1 MTTQTALPGFAR
13 TLLASS
19 LLLAFAPAWSQ
30 QTPDT
35 APAAASADMPAAAAA
50 PAVATT
56 AGADPATASVIVLGS
71 RGAARTALDAAAPV
85 GLISAKDMQM
95 AGPLELGKLLQT
107 LYPSFNFSSTFISDG
122 TDIIRPAT
130 LRSLGPDQLLVLVNG
145 KRRHQQA
152 LVNVQQTIGRGSAGT
167 DINAIPMSAIQR
179 IEVLRDG
186 AAAQYGSDA
195 IAGVINIVLKQTT
208 DSTQL
213 SGTVGGTSEGGGA
226 LRSASA
232 NTGWAIGDGGYVN
245 LTVEGRRRGETN
257 RAGLDTLR
265 VDPPRVT
272 QRIGDSLAKDKYFW
286 WNAAVPAAGGE
297 FYTFGGVSHR
307 SGDSAGFF
315 RTSDDGRNVP
325 SVYPN
330 GFLPNIRTT
339 VKDGSLAVGY
349 RRDLADGWK
358 ADLSVNHGRS
368 ELDFH
373 EKETINISYWYEPKP
388 GGGIYAESPLEA
400 DTGVLKFN
408 QTTVNADLRG
418 PIQLGGRE
426 ISFATGFEYR
436 RDGYAIEAG
445 DPVSYQ
451 YGRTNNPAIPIRD
464 QLGGIAASGTQGFP
478 GYTPATAVDD
488 NRHNIALY
496 LDAEHK
502 LTRELLIGA
511 AVRWEKYSDFGSTT
525 TGKLSLRYD
534 PSKTVG
540 LRSTVSTGFRAPGVQ
555 QKFYSSVSTNLN
567 GAGVLTETLTARE
580 GSAVTRAFGIPNLK
594 QETSKNASVGLVLRP
609 MPNFSLTADLWGI
622 DIDDRIVFSSNI
634 APESGTCAT
643 AAACP
648 IRAILDPLKVGQAQ
662 FFTNAIDTQTRGLD
676 IVAEHTTRWPGSTL
690 VLSGQL
696 DFNRTRVVGRH
707 SDSPVLTGTQ
717 LFDDA
722 QVTLI
727 ERGQPR
733 QHHVL
738 SADYTRGAWNG
749 NLRANYYGEVQ
760 GQGFTAPFVQTWDAK
775 WILDATLRYNFS
787 KATSVTVGA
796 NNLFNTF
803 PTKWDPVRAAPF
815 PQMGFT
821 YCWETCPFGINGRS
835 WYARVDVTL

>member
-1 MTTQTALPGFAR
+1 MTKQTALPGFTR
-13 TLLASS
+13 TLLATS
-19 LLLAFAPAWSQ
+19 LFLAFGPSWAQ
-30 QTPDT
+30 QTSD
-35 APAAASADMPAAAAA
+35 
-50 PAVATT
+50 ATT
-56 AGADPATASVIVLGS
+56 QPAEVQANEQANEHAATSVVVLGS
-71 RGAARTALDAAAPV
+71 RAAARTALDASAPV

-107 LYPSFNFSSTFISDG
+107 LDPSFNFSSTFISDG

-195 IAGVINIVLKQTT
+195 IAGVINIVLKQQTS
-208 DSTQL
+208 DTQL
-213 SGTVGGTSEGGGA
+213 SGTVGGTTEGGGQ
-226 LRSASA
+226 LYSGSA

-245 LTVEGRRRGETN
+245 LTVEGRHRGETN
-257 RAGLDTLR
+257 RAGVDSLR

-272 QRIGDSLAKDKYFW
+272 QRIGDSLAKDQYFW
-286 WNAAVPAAGGE
+286 WNSAIPAGHDGE
-297 FYTFGGVSHR
+297 FYTFGGLSHR
-307 SGDSAGFF
+307 TGDSAGFF
-315 RTSDDGRNVP
+315 RSAGDGRNVP
-325 SVYPN
+325 AVYPN

-339 VKDGSLAVGY
+339 VKDASLALGY
-349 RRDLADGWK
+349 RRDLANQWK
-358 ADLSVNHGRS
+358 FDVSVNHGRS

-373 EKETINISYWYEPKP
+373 EKESINVSYWYEPKP

-400 DTGVLKFN
+400 DTGALKFN

-418 PIQLGGRE
+418 PLAIGSQQ

-436 RDGYAIEAG
+436 RDAYAIDAG

-451 YGRTNNPAIPIRD
+451 YGRTNNPAVVIRD
-464 QLGGIAASGTQGFP
+464 QTGAAAASGTQGFP
-478 GYTPATAVDD
+478 GYTPGTAVDD
-488 NRHNIALY
+488 GRHNIALY
-496 LDAEHK
+496 ADLEHK
-502 LTRELLIGA
+502 LTNELLLGA

-534 PSKTVG
+534 PTKTVG
-540 LRSTVSTGFRAPGVQ
+540 LRGTVSTGFRAPSVQ

-567 GAGVLTETLTARE
+567 AAGVLTETLTARE
-580 GSAVTRAFGIPNLK
+580 GSAVTKAFGIPNLK
-594 QETSKNASVGLVLRP
+594 QETSKNASVGIVLRP
-609 MPNFSLTADLWGI
+609 ASNFSLTADLWRI
-622 DIDDRIVFSSNI
+622 DIDNRIVFSSNI
-634 APESGTCAT
+634 APESGACAT

-648 IRAILDPLKVGQAQ
+648 IKAILDPLKVGQAQ

-696 DFNRTRVVGRH
+696 DFNRTTVAGRH

-717 LFDDA
+717 LFDDS

-738 SADYTRGAWNG
+738 SADYTTGAWNG

-775 WILDATLRYNFS
+775 WIFDATLRYNFN
-787 KATSVTVGA
+787 KRTSLTLGS

-803 PTKWDPVRAAPF
+803 PTKWDPVKAAPF
-815 PQMGFT
+815 PQLGFT

-835 WYARVDVTL
+835 WYARVDVAL

>member
-1 MTTQTALPGFAR
+1 MTNHTALPVFAR

-19 LLLAFAPAWSQ
+19 LLLAFASASAQESTGATPADD
-30 QTPDT
+30 PAAGP
-35 APAAASADMPAAAAA
+35 APA
-50 PAVATT
+50 
-56 AGADPATASVIVLGS
+56 SVVVLGS

-85 GLISAKDMQM
+85 GLISGKDMQM

-107 LYPSFNFSSTFISDG
+107 LDPSFNFSSTFISDG

-195 IAGVINIVLKQTT
+195 IAGVINIVLKQQT

-213 SGTVGGTSEGGGA
+213 SGSIGGTSEGGGA

-257 RAGLDTLR
+257 RAGPDTLR

-286 WNAAVPAAGGE
+286 WNAAVPAGQGE
-297 FYTFGGVSHR
+297 FYSFGGVSHR

-339 VKDGSLAVGY
+339 VKDGSAAFGY
-349 RRDLADGWK
+349 RRDLAAGWK
-358 ADLSVNHGRS
+358 ADFSVNHGRS

-400 DTGVLKFN
+400 DTGVLKFK

-418 PIQLGGRE
+418 PIRIGGRD

-451 YGRTNNPAIPIRD
+451 YGRSNNPAIVIRD
-464 QLGGIAASGTQGFP
+464 QNGGIAASGTQGFP

-488 NRHNIALY
+488 SRHNIALY

-502 LTRELLIGA
+502 LTNQLLLGA

-540 LRSTVSTGFRAPGVQ
+540 LRSTLSTGFRAPGVQ

-594 QETSKNASVGLVLRP
+594 QETSKNASVGIVLRP
-609 MPNFSLTADLWGI
+609 VSNFSLTADLWGI

-634 APESGTCAT
+634 APESGPCPS

-648 IRAILDPLKVGQAQ
+648 IKAILDPLKVGQAQ

-676 IVAEHTTRWPGSTL
+676 IVAEHTTRWTGSTL
-690 VLSGQL
+690 VLSGQF

-775 WILDATLRYNFS
+775 WIVDATLRYNLS
-787 KATSVTVGA
+787 KTASLTVGS
-796 NNLFNTF
+796 NNIFNTF

>member
-1 MTTQTALPGFAR
+1 MTKQTALPGFTR
-13 TLLASS
+13 TLLATS
-19 LLLAFAPAWSQ
+19 LFLAFGPSWAQ
-30 QTPDT
+30 QTSD
-35 APAAASADMPAAAAA
+35 
-50 PAVATT
+50 ATT
-56 AGADPATASVIVLGS
+56 QPAEVQANEQANEHAATSVVVLGS
-71 RGAARTALDAAAPV
+71 RAAARTALDASAPV

-107 LYPSFNFSSTFISDG
+107 LDPSFNFSSTFISDG

-195 IAGVINIVLKQTT
+195 IAGVINIVLKQQTS
-208 DSTQL
+208 DTQL
-213 SGTVGGTSEGGGA
+213 SGTIGGTTEGGGQ
-226 LRSASA
+226 LYSGSA

-245 LTVEGRRRGETN
+245 LTVEGRHRGETN
-257 RAGLDTLR
+257 RAGVDSLR

-272 QRIGDSLAKDKYFW
+272 QRIGDSLAKDQYFW
-286 WNAAVPAAGGE
+286 WNSAIPAGHDGE
-297 FYTFGGVSHR
+297 FYTFGGLSHR
-307 SGDSAGFF
+307 TGDSAGFF
-315 RTSDDGRNVP
+315 RSAGDGRNVP
-325 SVYPN
+325 AVYPN

-339 VKDGSLAVGY
+339 VKDASLALGY
-349 RRDLADGWK
+349 RRDLANQWK
-358 ADLSVNHGRS
+358 FDVSVNHGRS

-373 EKETINISYWYEPKP
+373 EKESINVSYWYEPKP

-400 DTGVLKFN
+400 DTGALKFN

-418 PIQLGGRE
+418 PLAIGSQQ

-436 RDGYAIEAG
+436 RDAYAIDAG

-451 YGRTNNPAIPIRD
+451 YGRTNNPAVVIRD
-464 QLGGIAASGTQGFP
+464 QTGAAAASGTQGFP
-478 GYTPATAVDD
+478 GYTPGTAVDD
-488 NRHNIALY
+488 GRHNIALY
-496 LDAEHK
+496 ADLEHK
-502 LTRELLIGA
+502 LTNELLLGA

-534 PSKTVG
+534 PTKTVG
-540 LRSTVSTGFRAPGVQ
+540 LRGTVSTGFRAPSVQ

-567 GAGVLTETLTARE
+567 AAGVLTETLTARE
-580 GSAVTRAFGIPNLK
+580 GSAVTKAFGIPNLK
-594 QETSKNASVGLVLRP
+594 QETSKNASVGIVLRP
-609 MPNFSLTADLWGI
+609 ASNFSLTADLWRI
-622 DIDDRIVFSSNI
+622 DIDNRIVFSSNI
-634 APESGTCAT
+634 APESGACAT

-648 IRAILDPLKVGQAQ
+648 IKAILDPLKVGQAQ

-696 DFNRTRVVGRH
+696 DFNRTTVAGRH

-717 LFDDA
+717 LFDDS

-738 SADYTRGAWNG
+738 SADYTTGAWNG

-775 WILDATLRYNFS
+775 WIFDATLRYNFN
-787 KATSVTVGA
+787 KRTSLTLGS

-803 PTKWDPVRAAPF
+803 PTKWDPVKAAPF
-815 PQMGFT
+815 PQLGFT

-835 WYARVDVTL
+835 WYARVDVAL

>member
-1 MTTQTALPGFAR
+1 MTKQTVLPRFTR

-30 QTPDT
+30 QTSDTDT
-35 APAAASADMPAAAAA
+35 APAPAAAQPA
-50 PAVATT
+50 PDAVT
-56 AGADPATASVIVLGS
+56 PSVVVLGS
-71 RGAARTALDAAAPV
+71 RSGARTALDSAAPV
-85 GLISAKDMQM
+85 GLIGTKDMQM
-95 AGPLELGKLLQT
+95 AGPLEVGKLLQT
-107 LYPSFNFSSTFISDG
+107 LDPSFNFSSTFISDG

-130 LRSLGPDQLLVLVNG
+130 LRSLGPDQILVLVNG

-195 IAGVINIVLKQTT
+195 IAGVINIVLKQQTNE
-208 DSTQL
+208 TQL
-213 SGTVGGTSEGGGA
+213 SGTVGGTSEGGGQ
-226 LRSASA
+226 LYSASA
-232 NTGWAIGDGGYVN
+232 NKGWTIGDGGYVN
-245 LTVEGRRRGETN
+245 LTLEGRHRGETN
-257 RAGLDTLR
+257 RAGLDTAR

-286 WNAAVPAAGGE
+286 WNAAVPADKDGE

-307 SGDSAGFF
+307 TGDSAGFF
-315 RTSDDGRNVP
+315 RTAGDGRNVP

-339 VKDGSLAVGY
+339 VKDESLALGY
-349 RRDLADGWK
+349 RRDLPGQWK
-358 ADLSVNHGRS
+358 FDASVNHGRS

-373 EKETINISYWYEPKP
+373 EKQTINISYWYEPKP
-388 GGGIYAESPLEA
+388 GGGLYNDSPLEA
-400 DTGVLKFN
+400 DTGALKFR
-408 QTTVNADLRG
+408 QTTVNLDLRG
-418 PIQLGGRE
+418 PVNLGGRE
-426 ISFATGFEYR
+426 VSFATGFEYR

-451 YGRTNNPAIPIRD
+451 YGRTNNPAVVIRD
-464 QLGGIAASGTQGFP
+464 QTGGIAASGTQGFP
-478 GYTPATAVDD
+478 GYTPGTAVDD
-488 NRHNIALY
+488 SRHNIALY
-496 LDAEHK
+496 ADLEHK
-502 LTRELLIGA
+502 LTNELLLGA

-540 LRSTVSTGFRAPGVQ
+540 LRGPSVQ

-567 GAGVLTETLTARE
+567 AAGVLTETLTARE
-580 GSAVTRAFGIPNLK
+580 GSAVTKAFGIPNLK
-594 QETSKNASVGLVLRP
+594 EEKSKNASVGIVLRP
-609 MPNFSLTADLWGI
+609 ASNFSLTADLWGI
-622 DIDDRIVFSSNI
+622 NIDDRIVFSSNI
-634 APESGTCAT
+634 APESGACAT

-648 IRAILDPLKVGQAQ
+648 IKAILDPLKVGQAQ
-662 FFTNAIDTQTRGLD
+662 FFTNAIDTETRGLD
-676 IVAEHTTRWPGSTL
+676 IVAEHTTRWSGSTL

-696 DFNRTRVVGRH
+696 DFNRTKVAGRH
-707 SDSPVLTGTQ
+707 SSSPVLNGTQ
-717 LFDDA
+717 LFDDS

-738 SADYTRGAWNG
+738 SADYTTGAWNG
-749 NLRANYYGEVQ
+749 NVRANYYGEVQ

-775 WILDATLRYNFS
+775 WILDATLRFNFS
-787 KATSVTVGA
+787 KATSLTVGS
-796 NNLFNTF
+796 NNILNTF
-803 PTKWDPVRAAPF
+803 PTKWDPVKAAPF
-815 PQMGFT
+815 PQLGFT

-835 WYARVDVTL
+835 WYARVDVAL